1 MKIQELFLKP
11 IERPINGVIKAD
23 QMDAASVWQELEEYV
38 VTKQISDY
46 LGKFFDSYLEA
57 MDNPNETAITER
69 MGVWVSGFFGSGKS
83 HFIKILSYLIENLE
97 AQNPL
102 TGESRTANQ
111 FFDQQKIKDIMLR
124 GDIQRATNGTAD
136 VILFNIDAKAD
147 SKSDRDAIL
156 QVFLRVFNEKLGY
169 SGDAPHIADMERY
182 LVSKGAYESF
192 KAAFME
198 SNGSSWD
205 KERDAVDFLRDDI
218 VTALSK
224 SLKMSPESAG
234 TWFDNARQ
242 DHKINIEGFAK
253 IVNEYLQSK
262 PSAHKVI
269 FLVDEVGQFIGTN
282 SQLMLSLQTITEQ
295 LGTQCKGRAWV
306 IVTSQE
312 DIDAAIGEANKAKSQ
327 DFSKIQGRFHTRLS
341 LASSNTDEVIGERL
355 LTKTEAAQDEL
366 KKKFAV
372 KGDVINNQLSF
383 VGNAV
388 SLKGYKD
395 EDEFAAFYPFAPYQ
409 FTLLQ
414 KIFES
419 IRKVGATGKHLS
431 RGERSLLDAFQSAA
445 VQNLQKST
453 DVLIPLY
460 DFYPSIESFIDG
472 MAKRSI
478 DEAPLN
484 PALQE
489 FDAQLIKAMFLIRYI
504 PDIVKPTIDNLA
516 TLCIDEI
523 DADKLALKRKV
534 QASLERLE
542 QQRLVSRN
550 GDQWF
555 FLTNEERDVAR
566 EIGHV
571 EVSAAEK
578 SRLLAELVFEEIFGG
593 QTKVRH
599 RDTKADY
606 DFNRL
611 IDGVPLRQANQT
623 LSFEVITPLGDEY
636 EKLQSAKCIL
646 RSNDGHGRAI
656 VRLPEGERLDIELAL
671 YQQIEKY
678 IISPK
683 ADQAT
688 PSLKRILTDRK
699 EENRERRTRLIL
711 QLTTLI
717 TQAEFFAL
725 GQIVQI
731 KATGADKVLD
741 DLMNYL
747 ITNTYSK
754 LPYIKVRQADPLAE
768 IRAVLTADS
777 VTAPGLGLDGEE
789 GNALALK
796 EMRDYLQLAASQ
808 NRVLLSDVVDRFS
821 GIPWGWKP
829 EWETVLLVA
838 RLYMAG
844 EIKLL
849 AEGSDLES
857 QAAVEK
863 LTKAAQFKQVSILKR
878 KVADAGSL
886 KRARDLY
893 KELFHKLGREE
904 EDNLVAD
911 FRTRLVE
918 WQTELNSFVLTANT
932 AFHPGKAEIEASL
945 KRITQQL
952 AVRDSYAFIEA
963 LLNAKNDWH
972 DTAEDILDLVTF
984 YKTQIVAWRKLLDG
998 LLDFADNMEALER
1011 VPQAAAALL
1020 DLIKIRDNAKPYGLV
1035 NRIEPFLA
1043 TVAAVNEQLAQEKRD
1058 RALQSIDKKLSEVQS
1073 KLTDLGADA
1082 DTSNKALV
1090 KLQNLRSRVNSQTSI
1105 PQILYLQNQGGD
1117 LMDEAMATIEI
1128 AMSVKITEA
1137 KKSDPTKKPG
1147 AEVNDTSSKYGVA
1160 SGVGSSQSGPTTPGS
1175 TLEPKVT
1182 KVIRAS
1188 DYAVKSYLESEAD
1201 VEAYIT
1207 KLKAELL
1214 AAVRAGQ
1221 NARIQ

>member
-1 MKIQELFLKP
+1 MKIKDLFLKP
-11 IERPINGVIKAD
+11 IDRPINGVIKAD

-46 LGKFFDSYLEA
+46 LGKFFDAYLEA
-57 MDNPNETAITER
+57 MDRPNDAAITER

-83 HFIKILSYLIENLE
+83 HFIKILSYLLENLE
-97 AQNPL
+97 AHNPL
-102 TGESRTANQ
+102 TGEKRTANQ
-111 FFDQQKIKDIMLR
+111 FFDQQKIKDIMLM
-124 GDIQRATNGTAD
+124 GDIQRATKGTAD

-182 LVSKGAYESF
+182 LVSKGSYDAF
-192 KAAFME
+192 KAAFAT
-198 SNGSSWD
+198 SNGSTWD

-218 VTALSK
+218 VSALAA
-224 SLKMSPESAG
+224 SLKMTPQSAG
-234 TWFDNARQ
+234 TWFDNARE

-253 IVNEYLQSK
+253 IVNDYLATK
-262 PSAHKVI
+262 PAAHKVI
-269 FLVDEVGQFIGTN
+269 FLVDEVGQFIGSN

-355 LTKTEAAQDEL
+355 LTKTDAAKTEL
-366 KKKFAV
+366 KKEFAG

-383 VGNAV
+383 VGNSV

-395 EDEFAAFYPFAPYQ
+395 ADEFSAFYPFAPYQ

-414 KIFES
+414 KIFET

-445 VQNLQKST
+445 VQNLGKNT
-453 DVLIPLY
+453 DALIPLY

-484 PALQE
+484 PALQP
-489 FDAQLIKAMFLIRYI
+489 FDSQLIKAMFLIRYI

-516 TLCIDEI
+516 TLCIDEV

-534 QASLERLE
+534 QASLDRLE

-550 GDQWF
+550 GDLWF

-578 SRLLAELVFEEIFGG
+578 SRLLAELVFDEILGG
-593 QTKVRH
+593 QTKIRH

-611 IDGVPLRQANQT
+611 LDGAPYRQANQT
-623 LSFEVITPLGDEY
+623 LSFEVLTPLGDDY

-646 RSNDGHGRAI
+646 RSSEGNGRAI
-656 VRLPEGERLDIELAL
+656 VRLAEGDRLDIELAL

-678 IISPK
+678 IVSPK

-688 PSLKRILTDRK
+688 PSLKRILADRK
-699 EENRERRTRLIL
+699 DENRERRQRLVY
-711 QLTTLI
+711 QLTTLM
-717 TQAEFFAL
+717 TQGDFFAL
-725 GQIVQI
+725 GQSVQI
-731 KATGADKVLD
+731 KATTVDKVLD
-741 DLMNYL
+741 DLLNYL
-747 ITNTYSK
+747 VTNTYSK
-754 LPYIKVRQADPLAE
+754 LPYIKVRQADPIAE
-768 IRAVLTADS
+768 IKAVLTADT
-777 VTAPGLGLDGEE
+777 VAAAGLGLNGEE
-789 GNALALK
+789 GNALAIK
-796 EMRDYLQLAASQ
+796 EMRDYLHLAASQ
-808 NRVLLSDVVDRFS
+808 TRVLLSDVVDRFS

-838 RLYMAG
+838 RLFMAG

-849 AEGSDLES
+849 LEGADLDPA
-857 QAAVEK
+857 AAVEV
-863 LTKAAQFKQVSILKR
+863 LTKAARFKQVSILKR
-878 KVADAGSL
+878 KVADASSL

-893 KELFHKLGREE
+893 KELFHKLGRDE
-904 EDNLVAD
+904 EDSLVSD
-911 FRTRLVE
+911 FRARLGE
-918 WQTELNSFVLTANT
+918 WQTDLNAFTLTAST
-932 AFHPGKAEIEASL
+932 AHHPGKAEIDSALS
-945 KRITQQL
+945 RIAQQL
-952 AVRDSYAFIEA
+952 AVRDSFAFIEA
-963 LLNAKNDWH
+963 LLGAKDDWL
-972 DTAEDILDLVTF
+972 DVSEDIHDLVNF
-984 YKTQIVAWRKLLDG
+984 YKTQIAAWRKLLDG
-998 LLDFADNMEALER
+998 LRAFADNREALDK
-1011 VPQAAAALL
+1011 VPQAAAALTEL
-1020 DLIKIRDNAKPYGLV
+1020 TQIRDNAKPYGMV
-1035 NRIEPFLA
+1035 NRIEPLLA
-1043 TVAAVNEQLAQEKRD
+1043 TVTTVNEQLAQEKRD
-1058 RALQSIDKKLSEVQS
+1058 RALLSIDEKLAEVQAKLSGVS
-1073 KLTDLGADA
+1073 ANPDV
-1082 DTSNKALV
+1082 SNKALRL
-1090 KLQNLRSRVNSQTSI
+1090 LQDLKARITIQTSI
-1105 PQILYLQNQGGD
+1105 AQILYLQGQGGD
-1117 LMDEAMATIEI
+1117 AMDEAITLIE
-1128 AMSVKITEA
+1128 AAVAVK
-1137 KKSDPTKKPG
+1137 PPLV
-1147 AEVNDTSSKYGVA
+1147 AE
-1160 SGVGSSQSGPTTPGS
+1160 PGS
-1175 TLEPKVT
+1175 TTKPPQTGTAKVLQAPAKTT
-1182 KVIRAS
+1182 KVVKAS
-1188 DYAVKSYLESEAD
+1188 EFSSKTYLETEAD
-1201 VEAYIT
+1201 VDAYIS
-1207 KLKAELL
+1207 KLKEELL
-1214 AAVRAGQ
+1214 AAVRSGQ
-1221 NARIQ
+1221 IARIQ

>member
-57 MDNPNETAITER
+57 MDHPNDTAITER

-83 HFIKILSYLIENLE
+83 HFIKILSYLLENLE
-97 AQNPL
+97 ARNPQ

-111 FFDQQKIKDIMLR
+111 FFDHQKIKDIMLR
-124 GDIQRATNGTAD
+124 ADIQRATKGTAD

-182 LVSKGAYESF
+182 LVSKGAYDAF
-192 KAAFME
+192 KAAFLE
-198 SNGSSWD
+198 SNGSTWD

-218 VTALSK
+218 VAALSK
-224 SLKMSPESAG
+224 SLKMSPESAS
-234 TWFDNARQ
+234 TWFDNARD
-242 DHKINIEGFAK
+242 DHRINIEGFAK
-253 IVNEYLQSK
+253 IVNEYLQTK
-262 PSAHKVI
+262 PVNHKVI
-269 FLVDEVGQFIGTN
+269 FLVDEVGQFIGNN

-295 LGTQCKGRAWV
+295 LGTQCRGRAWV
-306 IVTSQE
+306 IVTSQA

-341 LASSNTDEVIGERL
+341 LASSNTDEVIGVRL
-355 LTKTEAAQDEL
+355 LTKTEAATEEL
-366 KKKFAV
+366 KKKYAG

-383 VGNAV
+383 VGNSV

-395 EDEFAAFYPFAPYQ
+395 EEEFAAFYPFVPFQ

-419 IRKVGATGKHLS
+419 IRNVGATGKHLS

-445 VQNLQKST
+445 VQNLEKST

-489 FDAQLIKAMFLIRYI
+489 FDHQLIKAMFLIRYI

-523 DADKLALKRKV
+523 DSDKLALKRKV

-578 SRLLAELVFEEIFGG
+578 SRLLAELIFDEIFSG
-593 QTKVRH
+593 QAKVRH

-606 DFNRL
+606 EFNRL
-611 IDGVPLRQANQT
+611 IDGVPWRQANQT

-636 EKLQSAKCIL
+636 EQLKSAKCIL
-646 RSNDGHGRAI
+646 RSQEGNGRAI

-688 PSLKRILTDRK
+688 PSLRRILTDRK
-699 EENRERRTRLIL
+699 EENRERRSRLVL
-711 QLTTLI
+711 QLTELI

-725 GQIVQI
+725 GQTVQI

-754 LPYIKVRQADPLAE
+754 LPYIKVRQADPVAE

-777 VTAPGLGLDGEE
+777 VTSPGLGLDGEE
-789 GNALALK
+789 GNAQALR
-796 EMRDYLQLAASQ
+796 EVRDYLQLQASQ
-808 NRVLLSDVVDRFS
+808 ARVLLSDVVDRFS

-849 AEGSDLES
+849 SEGSDLEP
-857 QAAVEK
+857 QAAVER

-878 KVADAGSL
+878 KVADASSL
-886 KRARDLY
+886 KRARNLY
-893 KELFHKLGREE
+893 KDLFHKLGREE

-911 FRTRLVE
+911 FRTRLEE
-918 WQTELNSFVLTANT
+918 WQTELNSFVITANT
-932 AFHPGKAEIEASL
+932 AHHPGKAEIEASV
-945 KRITQQL
+945 KRIAQQL
-952 AVRDSYAFIEA
+952 AVRDSFAFIEA
-963 LLNAKNDWH
+963 LLGAKDDWL
-972 DTAEDILDLVTF
+972 DTAEEIQDLVTF

-998 LLDFADNMEALER
+998 LLGFADNMEVLQG
-1011 VPQAAAALL
+1011 VPQAANALL
-1020 DLIKIRDNAKPYGLV
+1020 ELTKIRDNPKPYGMV
-1035 NRIEPFLA
+1035 SRIEPLLA
-1043 TVAAVNEQLAQEKRD
+1043 TVAAENERIAHEKRE
-1058 RALQSIDKKLSEVQS
+1058 RAMHSVDKKITEVQL
-1073 KLTDLGADA
+1073 KLDAAGADA
-1082 DTSNKALV
+1082 DTSNKALS
-1090 KLQNLRSRVNSQTSI
+1090 KLQNLKLVLGTETSI
-1105 PQILYLQNQGGD
+1105 PKILYLQGQGGD
-1117 LMDEAMATIEI
+1117 LMDAAMDTIQLF
-1128 AMSVKITEA
+1128 VDA
-1137 KKSDPTKKPG
+1137 KASKVPNTNLTKPG
-1147 AEVNDTSSKYGVA
+1147 LQVNDTTCTYGQ
-1160 SGVGSSQSGPTTPGS
+1160 STTEGGSQSGQSPPA
-1175 TLEPKVT
+1175 PKPVPKST
-1182 KVIRAS
+1182 KVIRAADYS
-1188 DYAVKSYLESEAD
+1188 DKTYLESEED
-1201 VEAYIT
+1201 VETYIT
-1207 KLKAELL
+1207 QLKAELL